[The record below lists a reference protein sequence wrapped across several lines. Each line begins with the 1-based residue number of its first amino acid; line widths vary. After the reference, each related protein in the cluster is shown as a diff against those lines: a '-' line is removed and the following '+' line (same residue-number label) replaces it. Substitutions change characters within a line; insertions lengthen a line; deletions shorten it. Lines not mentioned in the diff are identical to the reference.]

1 MYEMTKRY
9 EGLRLEAYPDPATG
23 GEPWT
28 IGYGSTTYPDGRKVK
43 KGDKITQK
51 QADEMLIYYIN
62 KNILPV
68 YNKIP
73 YKLTDDQ
80 KDAICSL
87 CYNVGTPAFT
97 RSKLFTAICKKDL
110 REIVKQWDFGF
121 NTGLKGIFKRRT
133 EELFMFMKGL

>member
-9 EGLRLEAYPDPATG
+9 EGCRLVAYPDPATG
-23 GEPWT
+23 KEPWT
-28 IGYGSTTYPDGRKVK
+28 IGYGSTTYPNGSKVK
-43 KGDKITQK
+43 QGDKITQK
-51 QADEMLIYYIN
+51 QAEEMLIYYIE

-73 YKLTDDQ
+73 YKLTDGQ

-133 EELFMFMKGL
+133 EELYMFMKDL